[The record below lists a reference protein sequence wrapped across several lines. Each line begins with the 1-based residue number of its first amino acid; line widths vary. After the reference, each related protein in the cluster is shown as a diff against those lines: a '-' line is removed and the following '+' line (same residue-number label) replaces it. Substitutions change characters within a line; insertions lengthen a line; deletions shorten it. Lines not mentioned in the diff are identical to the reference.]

1 MCRKASGD
9 QPALVAWEGDGVTV
23 QVHEHQKTPLWRNAT
38 VLKWTAQIVVLI
50 GVTAL
55 FVTITTTA
63 LDNFDRSDISFGWK
77 WLSDPTG
84 VQIRE
89 GIDILP
95 DSGAK
100 AILVGIV
107 NTLRVAISGIIVATI
122 LGTVIGVARLSSNW
136 IVNKLA
142 TVYIE
147 IIRNIPLLVQIFF
160 WAALGKGLPDLS
172 VEDVGVYW
180 FKASSRGF
188 GISWIFPAGGFWPWL
203 VFVVVGIIAGRY
215 VAKRRM
221 AHQEETGQPGH
232 GGWLGLLTVLVFAA
246 VGWFAWPLLSFME
259 PILDAVSDFI
269 LKIPPVLVPVTIAL
283 IAVVAAGLWIR
294 GFFESRRTPAGF
306 AKMSDDDWFRVIFAA
321 ISGLVIAVLAFVVGG
336 YAIQTVA
343 GETLT
348 VAELLLKALSNFIS
362 WLAQSFSPDTVD
374 GRVDSLRTG
383 GPLVFERPEVIL
395 RGNAQVPQFGQ
406 SGMVVTIP
414 FFALWTGVTLYT
426 AAFIAE
432 IVRGG
437 ILAVPNGQTEA
448 AQAVGFTRSQYLRLI
463 ILPQAFRII
472 LPPLGNQYL
481 NLAKNTSLGLAV
493 AYADIVAVGFT
504 ILNQTGQSL
513 PVVLVWMAFFL
524 TMSLTISA
532 IVNYYNRKMM
542 LVER

>member
-1 MCRKASGD
+1 
-9 QPALVAWEGDGVTV
+9 VTV
-23 QVHEHQKTPLWRNAT
+23 QVREHQKTPLWRNAT

-55 FVTITTTA
+55 FVTLATTA
-63 LDNFDRSDISFGWK
+63 LDNFERSDISFGWR
-77 WLSDPTG
+77 WLSSPTG

-100 AILVGIV
+100 AILVGII

-122 LGTVIGVARLSSNW
+122 LGTLIGVARLSSNW
-136 IVNKLA
+136 IINKMA

-160 WAALGKGLPDLS
+160 WAALGRGLPDLTAA
-172 VEDVGVYW
+172 DVGVYW

-188 GISWIFPAGGFWPWL
+188 GLAWIFPAGGFWPWM
-203 VFVVVGIIAGRY
+203 VFVVAGFIVARY
-215 VAKRRM
+215 VSKRRR

-232 GGWLGLLTVLVFAA
+232 GGWWGTLTVLAFA
-246 VGWFAWPLLSFME
+246 VIGWFAWPILSFMD
-259 PILDAVSDFI
+259 PVLNAISDFI
-269 LKIPPVLVPVTIAL
+269 VEIPPVVVPIL
-283 IAVVAAGLWIR
+283 IAAAAVISAGLWIR
-294 GFFESRRTPAGF
+294 NFFESRRTPAGF
-306 AKMSDDDWFRVIFAA
+306 GKMSDDDWFRVIFAG
-321 ISGLVIAVLAFVVGG
+321 ISGLVIAVLAFVIGG
-336 YAIQTVA
+336 FAIQTVA

-348 VAELLLKALSNFIS
+348 IAELILKALSNFFA
-362 WLAQSFSPDTVD
+362 WLGNSFSADTVD
-374 GRVDSLRTG
+374 GRIDSVRTG
-383 GPLVFERPEVIL
+383 GPLVFERAEVIL
-395 RGNAQVPQFGQ
+395 RGTAQVPQFG
-406 SGMVVTIP
+406 STGMVITIP

-437 ILAVPNGQTEA
+437 ILAVPKGQTEA
-448 AQAVGFTRSQYLRLI
+448 SQAVGFTRSQYLRLI

-513 PVVLVWMAFFL
+513 PVVIVWMTFFL

-532 IVNYYNRKMM
+532 IVNHYNRKMM

>member
-1 MCRKASGD
+1 M
-9 QPALVAWEGDGVTV
+9 TV
-23 QVHEHQKTPLWRNAT
+23 QVREHQKTPLWRNAT
-38 VLKWTAQIVVLI
+38 FLKWAAQLVVLL
-50 GVTAL
+50 GVIAL
-55 FVTITTTA
+55 FVTMATTA

-77 WLSDPTG
+77 WLANPTG

-95 DSGAK
+95 DSGAR

-107 NTLRVAISGIIVATI
+107 NTLRVAISGIIAATI
-122 LGTVIGVARLSSNW
+122 LGTIIGVARLSSNW
-136 IVNKLA
+136 IISKVA

-160 WAALGKGLPDLS
+160 WAALGKSLPDLMAA
-172 VEDVGVYW
+172 DVGTYW

-188 GISWIFPAGGFWPWL
+188 GLAWIFPADGFWPWM
-203 VFVVVGIIAGRY
+203 VFVVVGVIVGRN
-215 VAKRRM
+215 VSKRRM

-232 GGWLGLLTVLVFAA
+232 GFRWMLVTILGFGI
-246 VGWFAWPLLSFME
+246 VGWFAWPILGFMD
-259 PILDAVSDFI
+259 PVFNAVSDFI
-269 LKIPPVLVPVTIAL
+269 GNIPPVVLVVGLAATSL
-283 IAVVAAGLWIR
+283 VVAGLWIR

-306 AKMSDDDWFRVIFAA
+306 GKMSDDDWFRVVFAA
-321 ISGLVIAVLAFVVGG
+321 ISGVVLAIAAFVIGG
-336 YAIQTVA
+336 LAVPTVS
-343 GETLT
+343 GEILT
-348 VAELLLKALSNFIS
+348 VAELILRGVSNFFS
-362 WLAQSFSPDTVD
+362 WLGNSFSPVEPAADAI
-374 GRVDSLRTG
+374 RTG
-383 GPLVFERPEVIL
+383 GPLVFEQAQVIL
-395 RGNAQVPQFGQ
+395 RGTAKVPQFGDT
-406 SGMVVTIP
+406 GLVLTIP

-426 AAFIAE
+426 ASFIAE

-437 ILAVPNGQTEA
+437 ILAVSTGQTEA
-448 AQAVGFTRSQYLRLI
+448 AAAVGLTRRQLMRLV

-513 PVVLVWMAFFL
+513 PVVIVWMSFFI

-532 IVNYYNRKMM
+532 IVNRYNRKLM